1 MWTGCLRKRTLSQE
15 EIFKILSSVN
25 NIKHKAIL
33 MLIYSAR
40 LRVSEVVKL
49 KPEDVDTGI
58 RLIYVRGGKG
68 SKDRYR
74 RNDGYE

>member
-1 MWTGCLRKRTLSQE
+1 M
-15 EIFKILSSVN
+15 N